1 MSGTEETRDEL
12 ESELEVAEGA
22 EPEIEQVDEDETP
35 GLELVDPDPL
45 EQASAE
51 LEASQARLRT
61 VSKAYKDL
69 QAEMSAFKARLE
81 RQQALKEEIL
91 KGDVVSAL
99 FEPLENLTRTIDAMQ
114 RAGVD
119 EATLEG
125 LSLVRKNFLD
135 GFAKLGLEEIGAE
148 GRPFDPSVHEAL
160 TTMPVTDEALDD
172 TIVQVFAQGYRVGT
186 RVIRPARVVVGRYTE
201 PAGEA

>member
-1 MSGTEETRDEL
+1 MSGTEETRAGL
-12 ESELEVAEGA
+12 ESELDATET
-22 EPEIEQVDEDETP
+22 DETQQGPPDEGP
-35 GLELVDPDPL
+35 GLELIDPDPL
-45 EQASAE
+45 EAALSE
-51 LEASQARLRT
+51 LEASRARLRT

-81 RQQALKEEIL
+81 RQQVLKEQIL

-125 LSLVRKNFLD
+125 LGLVRKNFLD
-135 GFAKLGLEEIGAE
+135 GFHQLGLEEIGAE
-148 GRPFDPSVHEAL
+148 GLPFDPAVHEAL
-160 TTMPVTDEALDD
+160 TTTPVVDEALDD
-172 TIVQVFAQGYRVGT
+172 TIVQIFAQGYRVGT